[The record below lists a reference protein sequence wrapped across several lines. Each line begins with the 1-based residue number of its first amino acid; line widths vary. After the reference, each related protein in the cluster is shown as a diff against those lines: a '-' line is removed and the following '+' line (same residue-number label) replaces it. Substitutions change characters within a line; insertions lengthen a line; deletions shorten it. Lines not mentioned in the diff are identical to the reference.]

1 MYVCMYA
8 ATLSLLVSEVL
19 CDGKSSQSDT
29 SSRVTHH
36 RNYIHTYS
44 GRATLTQWLTNLAPG
59 GSFICPY
66 TKAALDPG
74 MGFPVALSTLITP
87 TYIHT
92 YIHEIGHAY
101 IHTYIQR

>member
-1 MYVCMYA
+1 MYVKHP

-44 GRATLTQWLTNLAPG
+44 GRATLTHWLTNLAPG

-92 YIHEIGHAY
+92 YMRLDTLTY
-101 IHTYIQR
+101 IHT